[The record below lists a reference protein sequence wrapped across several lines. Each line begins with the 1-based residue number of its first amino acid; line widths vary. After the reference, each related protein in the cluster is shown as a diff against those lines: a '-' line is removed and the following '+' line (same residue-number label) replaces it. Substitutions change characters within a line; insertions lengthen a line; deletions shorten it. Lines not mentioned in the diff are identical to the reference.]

1 MAVTWITGARGFLG
15 RHLAHRLK
23 GGRQAVV
30 AGLGHASATT
40 PSETSNLD
48 VWVEAS
54 VSECGLDELARRTG
68 PPDEVYHL
76 AGGSSVGLSLHE
88 PAADFRRT
96 VDGTFELLDWVRRNS
111 PTARVLMTS
120 SAAVYGDRYFDRIP
134 VDAPTH
140 PYSPYGYH
148 KRLAELLGESYCQN
162 FGLRIAVVRLFSV
175 YGPGLRKQLLW
186 DLCNRLSAAPPKI
199 QLAGTGDETRDWLF
213 VDDAVTM
220 LRAVMTRPEPNCTYV
235 NGGTGVGTKVRDIAA
250 LVCDAWDANV
260 EVEFTGSSRT
270 GDPFSLVADTTSTS
284 AYMEGAYVAV
294 DDGIRKFVE
303 WYRAQRP

>member
-1 MAVTWITGARGFLG
+1 MAVTWITGVRGFLG
-15 RHLAHRLK
+15 RHLAHRLR
-23 GGRQAVV
+23 GDRSIVV
-30 AGLGHASATT
+30 AGLGHANAAN
-40 PSETSNLD
+40 PYEPVDLE

-54 VSECGLDELARRTG
+54 VSEPALDEMARRTG

-76 AGGSSVGLSLHE
+76 AGGSSVGLSLQE

-111 PTARVLMTS
+111 PAARVLIAS

-186 DLCNRLSAAPPKI
+186 DLCNRLTAAPSRI

-213 VDDAVTM
+213 VDDAVAM
-220 LRAVMTRPEPNCTYV
+220 LRAVMTGPEPSCTYV
-235 NGGTGVGTKVRDIAA
+235 NGGTGVSTKVRDIAA
-250 LVCDAWDANV
+250 LVCDAWGAEV
-260 EVEFTGSSRT
+260 EVEFAGSSRT
-270 GDPFSLVADTTSTS
+270 GDPFSLVADTASSS
-284 AYMEGAYVAV
+284 AYMVGAHVAV
-294 DDGIRKFVE
+294 DDGIRKYVE
-303 WYRAQRP
+303 WFRAQRP